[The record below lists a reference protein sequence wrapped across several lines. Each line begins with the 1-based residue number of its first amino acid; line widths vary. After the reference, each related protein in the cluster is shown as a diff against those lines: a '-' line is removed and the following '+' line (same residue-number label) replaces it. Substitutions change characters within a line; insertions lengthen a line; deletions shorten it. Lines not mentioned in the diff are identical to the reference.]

1 MDISGIIINNLLTFN
16 KIFIILYI
24 VIKIINKE
32 RNYKMSHNLAK
43 KENGEYAFVSAKET
57 AWHNLGTVV
66 DHCLTAKE
74 CLDESGLNFDVVKIQ
89 NQLETG
95 LTIPDSYSLVRGDR
109 IDNANGILGS
119 CGKQYHIVQNEDLFS
134 FFDFLVED
142 NHAIYETAGALGNG
156 ERVWIL
162 ARLPQD
168 IIVGKYDALK
178 SYILLTNAH
187 TGKHSAIAMISNVR
201 VVCNNTLNMA
211 LKGKS
216 NFVTI
221 RHFKNATQ
229 KLQEAHKLLGFTT
242 KYYDELS
249 ATYNKMQKKA
259 VSDSDVTRWVK
270 KILGTPSQDKIS
282 TKKLNHVQSIM
293 NLYESGEGAQ
303 FSRGTLWG
311 FVNAV
316 TEYADFEKV
325 VRGDDVDKS
334 KRLNSVWFGTGAD
347 LKQKAFNL
355 ALTQI

>member
-1 MDISGIIINNLLTFN
+1 
-16 KIFIILYI
+16 
-24 VIKIINKE
+24 
-32 RNYKMSHNLAK
+32 MSANLATK
-43 KENGEYAFVSAKET
+43 LDGSYAFVSAKEP
-57 AWHNLGTVV
+57 AWHGLGKVLK
-66 DHCLTAKE
+66 DAFTADVALKQGG
-74 CLDESGLNFDVVKIQ
+74 LDFDVVKIQ

-95 LTIPDSYSLVRGDR
+95 LVIPDSFSLMRTDR

-142 NHAIYETAGALGNG
+142 NHAIYQTAGALGNG

-162 ARLPQD
+162 ARLPKD
-168 IIVGKYDALK
+168 IVVGNDDVVNQ
-178 SYILLTNAH
+178 YILVTNAH
-187 TGKHSAIAMISNVR
+187 TGKHSALAMVTPVR

-221 RHFKNATQ
+221 RHFKNATE

-249 ATYNKMQKKA
+249 ATYNKMQKKV

-325 VRGDDVDKS
+325 VRGDESNKS

-355 ALTQI
+355 ALAQL

>member
-1 MDISGIIINNLLTFN
+1 
-16 KIFIILYI
+16 
-24 VIKIINKE
+24 
-32 RNYKMSHNLAK
+32 MSANLATK
-43 KENGEYAFVSAKET
+43 LDGSYAFVSAKEP
-57 AWHNLGTVV
+57 AWHGLGKVLK
-66 DHCLTAKE
+66 DAFTADVALKQGG
-74 CLDESGLNFDVVKIQ
+74 LDFTVVKIQ

-95 LTIPDSYSLVRGDR
+95 LKIPDSFSLVRHDR
-109 IDNANGILGS
+109 VDNANGILGS

-142 NHAIYETAGALGNG
+142 NHAIYQTAGALGNG

-162 ARLPQD
+162 ARLPKD
-168 IIVGKYDALK
+168 IVVGNDDVVNQ
-178 SYILLTNAH
+178 YILVTNAH
-187 TGKHSAIAMISNVR
+187 TGKHSALAMVTPVR

-221 RHFKNATQ
+221 RHFKNATE

-249 ATYNKMQKKA
+249 TTYNKMQKKV

-270 KILGTPSQDKIS
+270 KVLGTPSQDKIS

-325 VRGDDVDKS
+325 VRGDESNKS
-334 KRLNSVWFGTGAD
+334 KRLNSIWFGTGAD

-355 ALTQI
+355 ALAQL